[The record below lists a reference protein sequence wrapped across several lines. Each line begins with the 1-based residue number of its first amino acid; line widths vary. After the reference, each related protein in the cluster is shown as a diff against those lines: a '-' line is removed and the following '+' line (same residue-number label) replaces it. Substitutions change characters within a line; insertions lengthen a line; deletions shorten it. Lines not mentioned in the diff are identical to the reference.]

1 MGVFPKTI
9 CKKGK
14 NIHTMEVEVAKLSK
28 KGQIVIPSQVRE
40 EAHLEESDE
49 FLVFG
54 KDDMVIL
61 KKIDKEALE
70 KTFDEIVGPLREKA
84 EELDLQKDDVEDII
98 HEYRDEKAKSGT

>member
-1 MGVFPKTI
+1 MEILPKTI
-9 CKKGK
+9 CKKGM
-14 NIHTMEVEVAKLSK
+14 NIHTMDVKVAKLSK
-28 KGQIVIPSQVRE
+28 KGQIVIPSEIRN
-40 EAHLEESDE
+40 EAHLEEADE

-84 EELDLQKDDVEDII
+84 KELDLHKDDVEDII
-98 HEYRDEKAKSGT
+98 HEYREEKD